1 MNLKKN
7 TTKALL
13 FAMSILVFAGCN
25 PLKHMMDMAQDQN
38 ITVDPSPL
46 EVHADSISLEM
57 SVTLPQ
63 EMFKKGPEFVYTVKP
78 KYTYGNDAVELDGL
92 EFDGEDYAEG
102 AEQKPEDS
110 KNYSFAYDPAM
121 ENGEYVIQGVA
132 TEKNTE
138 DTMTTQEIPI
148 AEGAI
153 TTSKLV
159 QSAYQPV
166 YATHGYNTG
175 VELEKVNVNFYF
187 KQGRSNL
194 RNSEIKSDRGEKL
207 RAFIADK
214 NVTRTVTITGTH
226 SPEGPERI
234 NEDLSKNRA
243 KKIENYYRKQMD
255 KYDYKGLADS
265 INFVLKPIVED
276 WGLFKKHLKQYDGI
290 SQSEKQKYLDIVNG
304 SGDFEK
310 QEKRL
315 QKLDTYDKVFNDL
328 YPELRSARTEIIAV
342 KDKKSKSEISVL
354 AQKLVKGEVD
364 ADTLTAN
371 ELAYAATLTPSLS
384 EKEKIYKALIEKS
397 ESWHAHNNLG
407 AVYLAQ
413 ALKASD
419 EDKKMQLLKNAENK
433 LNVSIKSNNNA
444 EAHSNLS
451 AIYLMRGNLA
461 KGRDHYQ
468 KAMNMSAS
476 WDKARSSMMA
486 NTGIGQIKLA
496 EYSDALESL
505 SNANQNADILFNMGL
520 AQLLRNRYENAQ
532 NNFEQVLGKKSDYA
546 LAHYGNAI
554 AAARMNNAEEVY
566 SNLEKAAQ
574 ANPDLKEKALDDL
587 EFKEF
592 AENQGFQDA
601 LK

>member
-1 MNLKKN
+1 MNLKQN
-7 TTKALL
+7 TVKALL

-25 PLKHMMDMAQDQN
+25 PLKHMMKMAEDQN
-38 ITVDPSPL
+38 INVQPSPL

-57 SVTLPQ
+57 SAVLPA
-63 EMFKKGPEFVYTVKP
+63 EMFKKGPEFVYTIEP
-78 KYTYGNDAVELDGL
+78 KYSYGDDEVQLDGL
-92 EFDGEDYAEG
+92 EFDGDDYAEG

-110 KNYSFAYDPAM
+110 KKYSFAYEPSM
-121 ENGEYVIQGVA
+121 ENGQFLIRGVA

-138 DTMTTQEIPI
+138 DTMSTAEIPI

-153 TTSKLV
+153 TTSKMV
-159 QSAYQPV
+159 QHAFTPV
-166 YATHGYNTG
+166 YANHGYNTG

-187 KQGRSNL
+187 QQGRSNL
-194 RNSEIKSDRGEKL
+194 RNSEVKSDRGEKL

-234 NEDLSKNRA
+234 NDDLSQNRA
-243 KKIENYYRKQMD
+243 KKIESYYRDQMD

-276 WGLFKKHLKQYDGI
+276 WGLFKQYLSEYDGI

-304 SGDFEK
+304 SGSFE
-310 QEKRL
+310 EKEDRL
-315 QKLDTYDKVFNDL
+315 HKLDTYDKVFEDL
-328 YPELRSARTEIIAV
+328 YPELRSARTEIISV
-342 KDKKSKSEISVL
+342 KDKKSKSQISVL

-384 EKEKIYKALIEKS
+384 EKEKIYKALIDKED
-397 ESWHAHNNLG
+397 SWHAHNNLG
-407 AVYLAQ
+407 AVYVGQ
-413 ALKASD
+413 ALNSND
-419 EDKKMQLLKNAENK
+419 EDEKMQLLKNAENQ
-433 LNVSIKSNNNA
+433 LNVSAKANESA

-451 AIYLMRGNLA
+451 VVYLMRGNLA

-468 KAMNMSAS
+468 KAMDMSTS
-476 WDKARSSMMA
+476 WDQARKAIMG

-496 EYSDALESL
+496 QYNDALESL
-505 SNANQNADILFNMGL
+505 SNAEQNADILFNMGL
-520 AQLLRNRYENAQ
+520 AQLLRERYENAQ
-532 NNFEQVLGKKSDYA
+532 NNFEQVLGMKSDYA

-566 SNLEKAAQ
+566 SNLEKAAS

-587 EFKEF
+587 EFQEY
-592 AENQGFQDA
+592 AQNQGFQDA